1 MSKRFKKIVR
11 SNGEIWFEDDKGLFR
26 IVSFE
31 SPMYGFIIEYAESND
46 EGAFLAAEDGD
57 QWPLLDY
64 ETPELMLQ
72 DMLSPGHIY
81 CRTATATI
89 SMKMASISVDGL
101 HVTTILTLFL
111 TARQPT

>member
-1 MSKRFKKIVR
+1 MTQKEKSISLGRNLDEWQQCILQSMTERFKKIVR

-72 DMLSPGHIY
+72 DMLKEIEE
-81 CRTATATI
+81 
-89 SMKMASISVDGL
+89 L
-101 HVTTILTLFL
+101 
-111 TARQPT
+111 